1 MNYLC
6 VLLMCKDAEDEPHVK
21 IRLFKDAAQAYKVLR
36 SAYERKTVT
45 DLGTVLNEVMK
56 INYDHQ

>member
-1 MNYLC
+1 
-6 VLLMCKDAEDEPHVK
+6 MCKDAEDEPHVK

-36 SAYERKTVT
+36 SAYETKTVT